1 MSAALEIVKNNPFII
16 IIIIIIKN
24 LKIWKSSIESPR
36 NILVSSVVSP
46 VLFSKN
52 HADSLISDHCTRWRT
67 IFAFS
72 IANSYARKR
81 HECTSDYWDLAFPQ
95 MKFHKTARGPWP
107 LATRCEAQRWCIFP
121 SSTIF
126 RFNHWIF
133 FFLFWG
139 ATRCLR
145 MSALRPA
152 SQAGQ
157 MHNPREGTSVA

>member
-1 MSAALEIVKNNPFII
+1 VSAALEIVKNNPFII

-107 LATRCEAQRWCIFP
+107 PVVKPKDDVYFP
-121 SSTIF
+121 HR
-126 RFNHWIF
+126 RFSALTTE
-133 FFLFWG
+133 FFLSLLG
-139 ATRCLR
+139 CYTLPSHVSAEACLTGWPNAQPQGR
-145 MSALRPA
+145 D
-152 SQAGQ
+152 
-157 MHNPREGTSVA
+157 